1 MSLSLS
7 LYSLTAINCTYV
19 FAKENFKIHHWKQQ
33 LHAQDSVKRKG
44 VWKIL
49 EYFMKL
55 KSKWYE
61 TKVSVQ
67 PGVITSNATQN
78 TFS

>member
-7 LYSLTAINCTYV
+7 LYSLTAINYTYV
-19 FAKENFKIHHWKQQ
+19 FAKENFKIQHWKQQ

-49 EYFMKL
+49 EY
-55 KSKWYE
+55 
-61 TKVSVQ
+61 
-67 PGVITSNATQN
+67 QN
-78 TFS
+78 IP